1 MSSDDPKSLEGFIL
15 ELADASGAAI
25 MPYFRTALDVGD
37 KRSRGAFDPVTE
49 GDKAGERAIRALID
63 DRFPN
68 HGILGEEYGFKPG
81 TSPISWVIDPIDG
94 TRAFVAG
101 LPTWGVLIA
110 LYGHDGP
117 ILSVMDQPFTGER
130 FFGVHK
136 DRAWW
141 CRGEDERPLRTRA
154 QATSLQDAII
164 STTDLALLSSTE
176 RTAFLSLADQAK
188 IRRYSLDCYAY
199 AALAMGG
206 IDLIVESGLKPWDIG
221 ALIPLVTGAGG
232 VVTNWKG
239 EPAHMGGQVVAAATP
254 QLHAEALGVLSS
266 AAD

>member
-1 MSSDDPKSLEGFIL
+1 MPDLDMQAELGIASR
-15 ELADASGAAI
+15 LADLARPIALQH
-25 MPYFRTALDVGD
+25 FRTPLILDV
-37 KRSRGAFDPVTE
+37 KPAAEFDPVTVADRDIE
-49 GDKAGERAIRALID
+49 TAIRALLSQERPD
-63 DRFPN
+63 D
-68 HGILGEEYGFKPG
+68 GVLGEEQDQTPSQSGR
-81 TSPISWVIDPIDG
+81 TWVIDPIDG

-110 LYGHDGP
+110 LYGPNGP

-130 FFGVHK
+130 FFGVHN

-154 QATSLQDAII
+154 KATSLQDAII
-164 STTDLALLSSTE
+164 STTDLALFSSKE

-221 ALIPLVTGAGG
+221 ALIPLVTGACG

-254 QLHAEALGVLSS
+254 QLHAEALEVLQ
-266 AAD
+266 AAAV